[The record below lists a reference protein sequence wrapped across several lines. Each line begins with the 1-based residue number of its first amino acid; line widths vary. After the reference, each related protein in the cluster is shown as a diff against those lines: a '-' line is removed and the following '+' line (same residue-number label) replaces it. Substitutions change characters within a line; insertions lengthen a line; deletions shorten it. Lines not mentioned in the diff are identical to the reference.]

1 LRAIAPAQER
11 ITSGKL
17 VDITPSER
25 STHIFF
31 LSDYNYEPQSD
42 GSCTL
47 VPGLPKPDAVSV
59 CREDPNAV
67 EYWEPTGYR
76 RIPLT
81 TCVDGLQLDHL
92 ELKPCPG
99 KEKEYQEK
107 HGISGVGLFFAI
119 VIPIGLAAAAG
130 YYVYTRWDGKFGQIR
145 LGESVGEPEGL
156 FSRGSPLITVPIAII
171 AGTVA
176 VIQALP
182 LLAMSLWRSVS
193 GYVRLP
199 GRTAGPRPYATRG
212 AFAARRGDYTSV
224 VDDEDELLGADD
236 FDEEE
241 EEA

>member
-1 LRAIAPAQER
+1 ML
-11 ITSGKL
+11 TC
-17 VDITPSER
+17 
-25 STHIFF
+25 F
-31 LSDYNYEPQSD
+31 SDYNYEPQSD
-42 GSCTL
+42 GSCAL
-47 VPGLPKPDAVSV
+47 VPGLPKPDAMAV
-59 CREDPNAV
+59 CRENPDAI

-81 TCVDGLQLDHL
+81 TCEGGLNLDRL
-92 ELKPCPG
+92 VSKPCPN

-130 YYVYTRWDGKFGQIR
+130 YYAYSRWDGKFGQIR
-145 LGESVGEPEGL
+145 LGENVGEPEGL
-156 FSRGSPLITVPIAII
+156 FSRNSPLITVPIAII

-176 VIQALP
+176 VIQTLP
-182 LLAMSLWRSVS
+182 LLASSLWRSAS
-193 GYVRLP
+193 GYIRLP
-199 GRTAGPRPYATRG
+199 RRSGPRPYATRG

-236 FDEEE
+236 LDEEE

>member
-1 LRAIAPAQER
+1 MA
-11 ITSGKL
+11 
-17 VDITPSER
+17 
-25 STHIFF
+25 
-31 LSDYNYEPQSD
+31 
-42 GSCTL
+42 
-47 VPGLPKPDAVSV
+47 V
-59 CREDPNAV
+59 CRENPDQI

-81 TCVDGLQLDHL
+81 TCEGGLSLDHVTS
-92 ELKPCPG
+92 KPCPN

-107 HGISGVGLFFAI
+107 HGISSVGLFFAI

-145 LGESVGEPEGL
+145 LGENLGESEGL
-156 FSRGSPLITVPIAII
+156 FSRDSPLITVPVAVI

-199 GRTAGPRPYATRG
+199 GRRGGPRPYATRS

-236 FDEEE
+236 FDDEE